1 MKTFLTLWHR
11 DVQGFFLSA
20 RGYVVG
26 AFFLLITGTTFW
38 LLMSQLSQ
46 GTADG
51 GLADVLF
58 GSTGY
63 WLALLVAAPL
73 LTMRSFAEERR
84 SGTLETLMTAPVSV
98 SSIVLA
104 KFAGAFTVYILLWLP
119 TAAYAYL
126 LKWCGAHLPP
136 LDWGAM
142 ATGYFGTALLG
153 MSCLALGLLC
163 SLLARHQMTAAVGCL
178 ALLGVL
184 LLVGNWTLPAHLDQ
198 FRPLVPLYS
207 AARHMTDFRAGVVD
221 TRAVVWHLSATV
233 LLLFAA
239 IQILQARRLR

>member
-11 DVQGFFLSA
+11 EVQGFFLNS
-20 RGYVVG
+20 RGYVV
-26 AFFLLITGTTFW
+26 ATFFLLITGANFW
-38 LLMSQLSQ
+38 LLISQLAQ
-46 GTADG
+46 GTADD
-51 GLADVLF
+51 GLAGVFF
-58 GSTGY
+58 GSPGY

-84 SGTLETLMTAPVSV
+84 SGTLETLMTAPVTATDV
-98 SSIVLA
+98 VLA
-104 KFAGAFTVYILLWLP
+104 KFAGAFAAFVLLWLP
-119 TAAYAYL
+119 TAAYAWL
-126 LKWCGAHLPP
+126 LKWCGAQLPP

-163 SLLARHQMTAAVGCL
+163 SLLARHQMTAAMGCL

-184 LLVGNWTLPAHLDQ
+184 LLLGNWTLPAHLDQ
-198 FRPLVPLYS
+198 LRPLVPLYS
-207 AARHMTDFRAGVVD
+207 AARHVMDFRAGVVD

-233 LLLFAA
+233 LLLFAT
-239 IQILQARRLR
+239 IQLLEARRLR